1 MIFALVCEGEIQP
14 DPIPSLKQT
23 EENGKMLVER
33 NGGKQHEQRLVE
45 VVDDS
50 HRLGKLPFSIENRPA
65 SHHPAD
71 QETRAVPCRLNVA
84 QLVQVI
90 FPSGKINH
98 NIGNKRP
105 LLPFTTNSVQRV
117 SMKDGFQSVAR
128 EFARILFGTPIE
140 VETTYSGMVNRNVS
154 VSQRLSDCYHDSELS
169 SSGDPETSERKIA
182 RFLADVL
189 VDDFQ
194 RISSPLVIFRLVN
207 VTHLHTMPTEKKR
220 TAEYLPKFKGLARLF
235 TDDLLFLSEH
245 REYFARYYPVLLNHY
260 YFTYV
265 SQLTLKLSLFHKA
278 DFSHLEKVYY
288 ILDWEPSSPQR
299 PAHIRGFQW
308 LMGHAKKLFVHV
320 NCLAQLSHN
329 TFSGDEIHTYSEI
342 HQILMGRSVKE
353 QTDYLHSVNQWIG
366 EYCRNAGIRSPLPAK
381 TLEDAYQTLFHC
393 LDTRIPSGAKNRY
406 ALWIEEAAKPF
417 LGDRSFLGKTLSVTQ
432 EFLLM
437 MAAICVKSKRMPL
450 QRLFNEFESRGL
462 FFDELSKAAI
472 VKLFEQKKL
481 VVDGDVKPIW

>member
-154 VSQRLSDCYHDSELS
+154 VSQRLSDGYHDSELS

-207 VTHLHTMPTEKKR
+207 VTHLPMPTEKKR
-220 TAEYLPKFKGLARLF
+220 TLEYLPKFKGLARLF
-235 TDDLLFLSEH
+235 IDDLLFMSEH

-342 HQILMGRSVKE
+342 HQILMERSVKE